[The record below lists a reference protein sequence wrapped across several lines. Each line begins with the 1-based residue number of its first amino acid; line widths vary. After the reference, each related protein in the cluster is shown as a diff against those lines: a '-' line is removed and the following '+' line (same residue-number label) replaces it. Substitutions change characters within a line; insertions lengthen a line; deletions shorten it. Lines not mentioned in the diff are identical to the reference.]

1 MEKEKNVVK
10 AKIILE
16 GKYLNGMKIEGKG
29 YNNSGDI
36 IFKLKEG
43 KGEEYYS
50 NGKLKFRGEYINN
63 YKMEWERL

>member
-1 MEKEKNVVK
+1 
-10 AKIILE
+10 
-16 GKYLNGMKIEGKG
+16 MKIEGKG

-50 NGKLKFRGEYINN
+50 NGKL
-63 YKMEWERL
+63 